1 MRQFIRHP
9 TSIPLEFSVD
19 NYQTDMRNMYNISEG
34 GVSFVCKNKI
44 EVGATIRI
52 SIKTLRPAVE
62 LVGKV
67 VWNNP
72 LESGEYLVGVKFTE
86 SEHYRAR
93 MVEQVCY
100 IEEYRQK
107 ILQEEGRELSSEEAA
122 NEWICHYAS
131 RFPD

>member
-19 NYQTDMRNMYNISEG
+19 DYQEDMRNMYNISEG

-44 EVGATIRI
+44 EVGAIIRI
-52 SIKTLRPAVE
+52 AIRTLKPDIE
-62 LVGKV
+62 LVGRV
-67 VWNNP
+67 VWNN
-72 LESGEYLVGVKFTE
+72 LLDTGEYLVGVKFTE

-100 IEEYRQK
+100 IEEYK
-107 ILQEEGRELSSEEAA
+107 KKVFQEEGRELSSEEAA
-122 NEWICHYAS
+122 NEWISRYAS